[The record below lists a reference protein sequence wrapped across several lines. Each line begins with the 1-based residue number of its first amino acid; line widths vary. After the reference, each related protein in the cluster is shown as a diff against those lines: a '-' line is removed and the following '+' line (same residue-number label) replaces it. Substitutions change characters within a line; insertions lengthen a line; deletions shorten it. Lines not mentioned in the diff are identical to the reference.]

1 MAQHLVNVK
10 ERDSAFWKFLG
21 FFLFSTL
28 LIISAVY
35 FDTRIPAK
43 DNAIMRDQIGVYKTQ
58 ALAQEKFV
66 RSMDEARSL
75 IDSLTRSGSN
85 TAYLNQQI
93 AAKIR
98 ELAQL
103 QYKDSSMYS
112 RLNKNVLDIF
122 LRYQEATNK
131 VAGVGDLPRQVED
144 YRTKYEQAQRDL
156 DNTRRDLDVLRR
168 SNTTAQQ
175 GSF

>member
-1 MAQHLVNVK
+1 MAHLVNAK
-10 ERDSAFWKFLG
+10 ERDTAFWKFLA
-21 FFLFSTL
+21 FFLLSTL
-28 LIISAVY
+28 LVVSAIY

-43 DNAIMRDQIGVYKTQ
+43 DNAIMREQIGAYKTQ
-58 ALAQEKFV
+58 AVAQEKFV
-66 RSMDEARSL
+66 RSMDDAKAL
-75 IDSLTRSGSN
+75 IDSLTRPGSN
-85 TAYLNQQI
+85 AVYLNQQI

-103 QYKDSSMYS
+103 QYKDSSMYT

-131 VAGVGDLPRQVED
+131 AASIGDLPRQLDD
-144 YRTKYEQAQRDL
+144 YRMKYEQAQRDL

-168 SNTTAQQ
+168 SNSTAQ
-175 GSF
+175 GTF

>member
-1 MAQHLVNVK
+1 MAHIVNAK
-10 ERDSAFWKFLG
+10 ERDTAFWKFLF
-21 FFLFSTL
+21 FFLLSTL
-28 LIISAVY
+28 LVTGAVY

-43 DNAIMRDQIGVYKTQ
+43 DNAIMRDQISAYKTQ
-58 ALAQEKFV
+58 AQAQEKFV
-66 RSMDEARSL
+66 RSMDEAKAL
-75 IDSLTRSGSN
+75 IDSLSRPGSN
-85 TAYLNQQI
+85 NVYLNQQI

-103 QYKDSSMYS
+103 QYKDSTMYS
-112 RLNKNVLDIF
+112 RLNKNVLDVF

-131 VAGVGDLPRQVED
+131 AVGMGNLPQQLDD

-168 SNTTAQQ
+168 STTPTQ

>member
-1 MAQHLVNVK
+1 MTYIVNAK
-10 ERDSAFWKFLG
+10 ERDTAFWKFLF
-21 FFLFSTL
+21 FFLLSTL
-28 LIISAVY
+28 LVTGAVY

-43 DNAIMRDQIGVYKTQ
+43 DNAIMRDQISSYKTQ
-58 ALAQEKFV
+58 AQAQEKFV
-66 RSMDEARSL
+66 RSMDEAKAL
-75 IDSLTRSGSN
+75 IDSLSRPGSN
-85 TAYLNQQI
+85 NVYLNQQI

-122 LRYQEATNK
+122 LRYQEAANK
-131 VAGVGDLPRQVED
+131 VVSMGNLPQQLDDTRS
-144 YRTKYEQAQRDL
+144 KYEQAQRDL

-168 SNTTAQQ
+168 STTPTQ

>member
-1 MAQHLVNVK
+1 MAHLVNAR
-10 ERDSAFWKFLG
+10 ERNTAFWKFLA
-21 FFLFSTL
+21 FFMLSTL
-28 LIISAVY
+28 LVVSAVY

-43 DNAIMRDQIGVYKTQ
+43 DNAIMKEQIGAYKTQ
-58 ALAQEKFV
+58 ALAQERFV
-66 RSMDEARSL
+66 RNMDEAKAL
-75 IDSLTRSGSN
+75 IDSLTRPGSN
-85 TAYLNQQI
+85 SVYLNQQI

-112 RLNKNVLDIF
+112 RLNKNVLDVF

-131 VAGVGDLPRQVED
+131 AASVGDLPRQLDD
-144 YRTKYEQAQRDL
+144 YRGKYEQAQRDL

-168 SNTTAQQ
+168 SNTTSQ
-175 GSF
+175 GAF

>member
-1 MAQHLVNVK
+1 MAHLVNSK
-10 ERDSAFWKFLG
+10 DRDTAFWKFLG

-28 LIISAVY
+28 LIVSAVY

-43 DNAIMRDQIGVYKTQ
+43 DNAIMRDQISAYKTQ
-58 ALAQEKFV
+58 AVAQEKFV
-66 RSMDEARSL
+66 RSMDEAKAM
-75 IDSLTRSGSN
+75 IDSLTRPGSN
-85 TAYLNQQI
+85 AVYLNQQI

-112 RLNKNVLDIF
+112 KLNKNVLDVF

-131 VAGVGDLPRQVED
+131 AASIGDLPRQLDD
-144 YRTKYEQAQRDL
+144 YRMKYEQAQRDL

-168 SNTTAQQ
+168 ANTTGQQ

>member
-1 MAQHLVNVK
+1 MANIINVK
-10 ERDSAFWKFLG
+10 ERDTAFWKFLF
-21 FFLFSTL
+21 FFLLSTL
-28 LIISAVY
+28 LVTSAVY

-43 DNAIMRDQIGVYKTQ
+43 DNAIMREQISAYKTQ
-58 ALAQEKFV
+58 AQAQEKFV
-66 RSMDEARSL
+66 RSMDEAKAL
-75 IDSLTRSGSN
+75 IDSLSRPGSN
-85 TAYLNQQI
+85 NVYLNQQI

-112 RLNKNVLDIF
+112 RLNKNVLDVF

-131 VAGVGDLPRQVED
+131 AVSIGDLPQQLEE
-144 YRTKYEQAQRDL
+144 TKAKFEQAQRDL
-156 DNTRRDLDVLRR
+156 DNTRRDIDVLRR
-168 SNTTAQQ
+168 STTPPQ

>member
-1 MAQHLVNVK
+1 MAHLVNAK
-10 ERDSAFWKFLG
+10 ERDAAFWKFLG
-21 FFLFSTL
+21 FFIFSTL
-28 LIISAVY
+28 LVVSAVY
-35 FDTRIPAK
+35 FETRIPAK
-43 DNAIMRDQIGVYKTQ
+43 DNAIMRDQVSAYKTQ

-66 RSMDEARSL
+66 RSMDDAKAL
-75 IDSLTRSGSN
+75 IDSLTRPGSN
-85 TAYLNQQI
+85 AVYLNQQI

-112 RLNKNVLDIF
+112 RLNKNVLDVF

-131 VAGVGDLPRQVED
+131 AASIGDMPRQLED

-168 SNTTAQQ
+168 SNATAQG

>member
-1 MAQHLVNVK
+1 MAHFVNAR
-10 ERDSAFWKFLG
+10 ERNTTFWKFLA
-21 FFLFSTL
+21 FFMLSTL
-28 LIISAVY
+28 LVVSAVY

-43 DNAIMRDQIGVYKTQ
+43 DNAIMKEQIGAYKTQ

-66 RSMDEARSL
+66 RNMDEAKAL
-75 IDSLTRSGSN
+75 IDSLTRPGSN
-85 TAYLNQQI
+85 SVYLNQQI

-112 RLNKNVLDIF
+112 RLNKNVLDVF

-131 VAGVGDLPRQVED
+131 AASVGDLPRQLDD
-144 YRTKYEQAQRDL
+144 YRGKYEQAQRDL

-168 SNTTAQQ
+168 SNTTGQ
-175 GSF
+175 GAF

>member
-1 MAQHLVNVK
+1 MANLVNSK
-10 ERDSAFWKFLG
+10 ERDTAFWKFLG

-28 LIISAVY
+28 LIVGAVY

-43 DNAIMRDQIGVYKTQ
+43 DNAIMRDQIGAYKTQ

-66 RSMDEARSL
+66 RSMDEAKAL
-75 IDSLTRSGSN
+75 IDSLARPGSN
-85 TAYLNQQI
+85 TVYLNQQI

-112 RLNKNVLDIF
+112 RLNKNVLDVF
-122 LRYQEATNK
+122 LRYQDATNK
-131 VAGVGDLPRQVED
+131 AVSIGDVPRQLDE
-144 YRTKYEQAQRDL
+144 YRAKYEQAQRDL

-168 SNTTAQQ
+168 SNTAGQ
-175 GSF
+175 GGGL